1 MADPLL
7 PNTLSEVLDLTAII
21 VFLLTTLS
29 AALSALLIKRDNL
42 FYLGFQLIGL
52 TAAFILSHDWLY
64 DMTFSA
70 VLGSPQTYHELMT
83 SALILSIAFTV
94 DMGLK
99 VIVWQGILVRN
110 GRAAVPPLLVG
121 VVRFL
126 VYLVGGLTILQ
137 FVYGQSITAL
147 ATLSGAFAIVL
158 GLSAQSTL
166 GEMFAGI
173 AIALSRPFRIGDWVK
188 VGHFDEG
195 KVIDMTWRLVRLE
208 MRDRS
213 IVNLTNRMC
222 ADSPIKNFSYP
233 NEKIRL
239 SEDIYFQRGTD
250 QEQVKKVIRRA
261 IATVPTVLAEPA
273 PNAVFMSVRD
283 GVDHYAM
290 RFYVREY
297 NIRRR
302 IVEQVWR
309 AVTAH
314 LDGAGMPIAQPRRVV
329 DQYQGES
336 AQPDPAGVTG
346 PP

>member
-1 MADPLL
+1 MAELQL
-7 PNTLSEVLDLTAII
+7 PDTLSEVLDLAAII
-21 VFLLTTLS
+21 VFLLTS
-29 AALSALLIKRDNL
+29 LSALLSALFIKRDNL

-52 TAAFILSHDWLY
+52 TFALIMSRDWLY

-70 VLGSPQTYHELMT
+70 VLDSEESYRHLMS
-83 SALILSIAFTV
+83 SALILAVAYTT

-99 VIVWQGILVRN
+99 VMVWQGVLMRN
-110 GRAAVPPLLVG
+110 GRAAVPPLLVN

-126 VYLVGGLTILQ
+126 IYMVAGLTILQ

-188 VGHFDEG
+188 VGQFDEG
-195 KVIDMTWRLVRLE
+195 KVVDMTWRLVRLE
-208 MRDRS
+208 LRDRT

-233 NEKIRL
+233 NDKVRL
-239 SEDIYFQRGTD
+239 SEDIYFPRGTD
-250 QEQVKKVIRRA
+250 QERVKKVIRAA
-261 IATVPTVLAEPA
+261 IAEVPTVLAEPA

-290 RFYVREY
+290 RFYIREY

-309 AVTAH
+309 SVTKH
-314 LDGAGMPIAQPRRVV
+314 LDHAGIPIAQPREVV
-329 DQYQGES
+329 DQYHGPS
-336 AQPDPAGVTG
+336 AQSGPASETG
-346 PP
+346 PT

>member
-1 MADPLL
+1 MAEPLL
-7 PNTLSEVLDLTAII
+7 PDTLSEVLDLAAII
-21 VFLLTTLS
+21 VFLLTSLS
-29 AALSALLIKRDNL
+29 ATLSALLIKRDNL

-52 TAAFILSHDWLY
+52 SLALIISRDWLY

-70 VLGSPQTYHELMT
+70 VLDSAKTYHELMT
-83 SALILSIAFTV
+83 SALILSIAYTA
-94 DMGLK
+94 DMGMK
-99 VIVWQGILVRN
+99 VIVWQGILARN
-110 GRAAVPPLLVG
+110 GRAAVPPLLVA

-126 VYLVGGLTILQ
+126 IYLVGGLTILQ
-137 FVYGQSITAL
+137 FVYDQSITAL

-195 KVIDMTWRLVRLE
+195 KVVDMTWRLVRLE

-222 ADSPIKNFSYP
+222 ADAPIKNFSHP
-233 NEKIRL
+233 NDKIRL
-239 SEDIYFQRGTD
+239 SEDIYFPRGTD
-250 QEQVKKVIRRA
+250 QEQVKKVIRQA
-261 IATVPTVLAEPA
+261 IAAVPTVLAEPK

-283 GVDHYAM
+283 GVDYYAM
-290 RFYVREY
+290 RFYIREY

-309 AVTAH
+309 SVTAH

-329 DQYQGES
+329 DQYEGQP
-336 AQPDPAGVTG
+336 AQADPAGVTG
-346 PP
+346 ST

>member
-7 PNTLSEVLDLTAII
+7 PDTLGEVLDLAAII
-21 VFLLTTLS
+21 VFLLTSLS
-29 AALSALLIKRDNL
+29 ALLSALLIKRDNL

-52 TAAFILSHDWLY
+52 TVALIFSRDWLY

-70 VLGSPQTYHELMT
+70 ALGSAQTYHELT
-83 SALILSIAFTV
+83 ASALILSIAYTV

-99 VIVWQGILVRN
+99 VLVWERILRRN
-110 GRAAVPPLLVG
+110 GRAAVPPLLIA

-137 FVYGQSITAL
+137 FVYGQSITAI

-173 AIALSRPFRIGDWVK
+173 AIALSRPFRIGDWIK

-195 KVIDMTWRLVRLE
+195 KVVDMTWRLVRLE

-233 NEKIRL
+233 NDKIRL
-239 SEDIYFQRGTD
+239 SEDIYFPRGYD
-250 QEQVKKVIRRA
+250 QERVKKAIRKA
-261 IATVPTVLAEPA
+261 IAAVPTVLADPA

-290 RFYVREY
+290 RFYIREY

-309 AVTAH
+309 SVTAH
-314 LDGAGMPIAQPRRVV
+314 LDGAGIPIAQPREVV
-329 DQYQGES
+329 DQHQAPPAQDSES
-336 AQPDPAGVTG
+336 AAKPA
-346 PP
+346 

>member
-7 PNTLSEVLDLTAII
+7 PDTMTEVLDLAAVI

-29 AALSALLIKRDNL
+29 AALSALLIRRDNL

-52 TAAFILSHDWLY
+52 SLALLVSHDWLYDLAFSAVLDSAKTYHELATAAFILSVAY
-64 DMTFSA
+64 
-70 VLGSPQTYHELMT
+70 
-83 SALILSIAFTV
+83 TV

-110 GRAAVPPLLVG
+110 GRAAVPPLLVA

-137 FVYGQSITAL
+137 FVYDQSITAL

-195 KVIDMTWRLVRLE
+195 RVVDMTWRLVRLE

-233 NEKIRL
+233 NDKIRL
-239 SEDIYFQRGTD
+239 SEDIYFPRGSD
-250 QEQVKKVIRRA
+250 QEQIKKVIRKA
-261 IATVPTVLAEPA
+261 IAAVPTVLAEPA

-283 GVDHYAM
+283 GVDYYAM

-297 NIRRR
+297 NLRRR
-302 IVEQVWR
+302 IVEAVWR
-309 AVTAH
+309 SVTAH

-329 DQYQGES
+329 DQYEGTS
-336 AQPDPAGVTG
+336 AQPDQASVTE
-346 PP
+346 PT